1 MQLGIIPLKEAQD
14 LARDSGLDLVEVSP
28 MERPPVCRIIDYGKY
43 KYERK
48 KRQKMASHSHVV
60 TTKEIRLR
68 PKTDVHD
75 LVVKMKRVHE
85 FLADGDKVQFTM
97 LFRGRER
104 FHKERANV
112 IFDRL
117 LAELGDTIKVE
128 RRPTVEGRRMTMVVA
143 PVKQTGG
150 GGGAQKPAAPKKK
163 EAPAKSATDTPA
175 PKPTT
180 TDGAAPP
187 PAAAEKS
194 ETPAAVTDG
203 ATPTPNAS

>member
-1 MQLGIIPLKEAQD
+1 
-14 LARDSGLDLVEVSP
+14 

-48 KRQKMASHSHVV
+48 KRQKMASQSHVV

-85 FLADGDKVQFTM
+85 FLDEGNKVQFTM

-104 FHKERANV
+104 FHKERATV

-117 LAELGDTIKVE
+117 LQELGETVKVE
-128 RRPTVEGRRMTMVVA
+128 RRPTVEGRRMTMVIA
-143 PVKQTGG
+143 PVKQPSGG
-150 GGGAQKPAAPKKK
+150 GGSQKPATQKKK
-163 EAPAKSATDTPA
+163 SAPPKTASDKPA
-175 PKPTT
+175 PSPATVDT
-180 TDGAAPP
+180 EAATPVADTAEAAPQATP
-187 PAAAEKS
+187 VAEQ
-194 ETPAAVTDG
+194 
-203 ATPTPNAS
+203 ATPTAVTEEKTIDQGTT